1 MYEHRRFPRAP
12 VGYIFLSTVC
22 LMLFVTMTMSACS
35 RNQRVDTIHTT
46 LIAVNSARDG
56 FTAWDRQH
64 QQALVAAATSREA
77 AEQSVASYHDN
88 RRPVVDGFE
97 VTYRALAVA
106 ATQTDEISLSAAIT
120 TANDLIE
127 KVRSMIGGQ

>member
-12 VGYIFLSTVC
+12 VSSLFFATVC
-22 LMLFVTMTMSACS
+22 LMLFVSMTVAACS

-64 QQALVAAATSREA
+64 QQALVAAAATREA
-77 AEQSVASYHDN
+77 AEQSVASYQDN

-106 ATQTDEISLSAAIT
+106 ATQTDEISLSAALS

-127 KVRSMIGGQ
+127 KVRSMIGGK